1 MQPAPPSVDCSHQLY
16 AIVLAC
22 MEQAPQSEGE
32 REALRVTLQSAIR
45 TWAELRIF
53 ANQLNMP
60 VTKLSALPVAAFIRQ
75 HTTKVR
81 ALNGLKWLVKNL
93 KLPLDLSLV
102 VAQTG
107 PRKVPQ
113 FGEGARQAPVLP
125 PTLVMELGR
134 LAEENQTAPVG
145 QRFSVHRPWC
155 TASCALHIC
164 NAAH

>member
-1 MQPAPPSVDCSHQLY
+1 
-16 AIVLAC
+16 

-32 REALRVTLQSAIR
+32 RDALRAFVEQIAKKSERVTLQSAIR

-60 VTKLSALPVAAFIRQ
+60 VTKLSALAVAAFIRQ

-81 ALNGLKWLVKNL
+81 ALNGVKWLVKNL

-107 PRKVPQ
+107 LVLSPPCRATVP
-113 FGEGARQAPVLP
+113 
-125 PTLVMELGR
+125 
-134 LAEENQTAPVG
+134 
-145 QRFSVHRPWC
+145 
-155 TASCALHIC
+155 
-164 NAAH
+164 